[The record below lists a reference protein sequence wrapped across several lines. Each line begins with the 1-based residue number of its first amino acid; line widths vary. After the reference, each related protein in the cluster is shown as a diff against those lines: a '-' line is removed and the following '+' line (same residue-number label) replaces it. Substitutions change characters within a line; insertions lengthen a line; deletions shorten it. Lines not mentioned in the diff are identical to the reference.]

1 MNEFDPY
8 SKTTSTLA
16 TSPSLLRRVVSGEQQ
31 AWTRLVE
38 IYSSLIYSRC
48 RSSGLQQD
56 QAADVVQ
63 NVFVSVHRSL
73 GKFEQDGQKQGFR
86 RWLRTITRNA
96 VVDYF
101 RHAQKR
107 PGVGSGGTDMVQALQ
122 NIPDPF
128 ADDDSLSLVHEGSTG
143 SIHQAL
149 EAIRIDYEDRTW
161 QAFWR
166 TTVEGERP
174 VDVAEDL
181 GLKPGTV
188 RQARYKILA
197 RLREELEGLL

>member
-1 MNEFDPY
+1 MSEFDPH
-8 SKTTSTLA
+8 SRTSSTLS
-16 TSPSLLRRVVSGEQQ
+16 TSPSLLNRVVSGEQQ
-31 AWTRLVE
+31 AWSRLVE

-48 RSSGLQQD
+48 RSSGLHEQE
-56 QAADVVQ
+56 AADVVQ
-63 NVFVSVHRSL
+63 NVFVSVHRAL
-73 GKFEQDGQKQGFR
+73 GKFQHDGQNQGFR

-101 RHAQKR
+101 RHTQKQ
-107 PGVGSGGTDMVQALQ
+107 PAIGGGGSEMVQALQ
-122 NIPDPF
+122 NVADPF
-128 ADDDSLSLVHEGSTG
+128 ADEDSLSLVNEGSAG
-143 SIHQAL
+143 SIHQIL
-149 EAIRIDYEDRTW
+149 DAIRIDYENRTW

-197 RLREELEGLL
+197 RLRNELEGLL